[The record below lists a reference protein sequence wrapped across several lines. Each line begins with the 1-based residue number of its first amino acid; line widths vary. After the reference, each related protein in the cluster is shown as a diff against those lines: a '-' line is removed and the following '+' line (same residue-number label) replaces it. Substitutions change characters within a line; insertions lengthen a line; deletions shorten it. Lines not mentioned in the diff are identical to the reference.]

1 MSCFV
6 DPLKLI
12 FDHYPG
18 LWGCQDSESRFI
30 HVNDAFAKVVGV
42 RDPRELEDKS
52 AFDLP
57 CGSSNC
63 AAQFQAQDREVRE
76 TGRAIKVL
84 DIHPYAS
91 GVWMAFVFTKI
102 PLVDRN
108 DEIVGTIFHATE
120 LSQIDMITLGRVIGD
135 SYAGKRIGG
144 PVEQGSYRID
154 SPRDALELTER
165 ERQVLFFLARNKT
178 AKDIANI
185 LGLSARTIEQ
195 YMENLRCKFS
205 ASSKNELIDL
215 AAGAGYCNRIPQS
228 LLRNQLSVV
237 LERGE
242 PQMRDAREA
251 ARAAGDHRDA
261 LAELPAAVRTSRR
274 HSHPIIRHPS
284 SEIGLAVC
292 VRLRGSAP
300 GRAGQGAGAADRAC
314 RAACRRCARHRRP
327 PSSLDSR

>member
-1 MSCFV
+1 MTCFV
-6 DPLKLI
+6 DQLKLI

-18 LWGCQDSESRFI
+18 LWGCQDRQSRFI
-30 HVNDAFAKVVGV
+30 HVNDAFARVVGV
-42 RDPRELEDKS
+42 RNPRELENKS

-63 AAQFQAQDREVRE
+63 ADQFQAQDREVRE

-84 DIHPYAS
+84 DVHPYAS
-91 GVWMAFVFTKI
+91 DVWMAFVFTKI

-108 DEIVGTIFHATE
+108 QEIVGTIFHAAE

-135 SYAGKRIGG
+135 SYAGKRVGD

-154 SPRDALELTER
+154 SRKDALALTER

-178 AKDIANI
+178 AKDVANI
-185 LGLSARTIEQ
+185 LGLSVRTIEQ
-195 YMENLRCKFS
+195 YMESLRCKFS

-237 LERGE
+237 LER
-242 PQMRDAREA
+242 A
-251 ARAAGDHRDA
+251 APPMPADVLAAA
-261 LAELPAAVRTSRR
+261 APPAVVAM
-274 HSHPIIRHPS
+274 
-284 SEIGLAVC
+284 L
-292 VRLRGSAP
+292 
-300 GRAGQGAGAADRAC
+300 
-314 RAACRRCARHRRP
+314 
-327 PSSLDSR
+327 

>member
-91 GVWMAFVFTKI
+91 GVWMALVFTKI

-242 PQMRDAREA
+242 PQMRGDAREA
-251 ARAAGDHRDA
+251 ARVP
-261 LAELPAAVRTSRR
+261 PA
-274 HSHPIIRHPS
+274 IIAM
-284 SEIGLAVC
+284 L
-292 VRLRGSAP
+292 
-300 GRAGQGAGAADRAC
+300 
-314 RAACRRCARHRRP
+314 
-327 PSSLDSR
+327 

>member
-1 MSCFV
+1 MFCFV
-6 DPLKLI
+6 DQLKLI

-18 LWGCQDSESRFI
+18 LWGCKDSASRFI

-63 AAQFQAQDREVRE
+63 AAEFQAQDREVRE

-84 DIHPYAS
+84 DIHPYAED
-91 GVWMAFVFTKI
+91 VWMAFIFTKV

-108 DEIVGTIFHATE
+108 EEIVGTIFHAEE

-135 SYAGKRIGG
+135 SYAGKQVGS
-144 PVEQGSYRID
+144 PVEQGSYRIG
-154 SPRDALELTER
+154 SQKDALELTER
-165 ERQVLFFLARNKT
+165 ERQVLFFLARNKM

-185 LGLSARTIEQ
+185 LGLSVRTIEQ
-195 YMENLRCKFS
+195 YIGNLRCKFS
-205 ASSKNELIDL
+205 ASCKNELIDV

-242 PQMRDAREA
+242 PRTRAEA
-251 ARAAGDHRDA
+251 CGPVHDPGSSRYARASYEFSFG
-261 LAELPAAVRTSRR
+261 
-274 HSHPIIRHPS
+274 
-284 SEIGLAVC
+284 
-292 VRLRGSAP
+292 
-300 GRAGQGAGAADRAC
+300 
-314 RAACRRCARHRRP
+314 
-327 PSSLDSR
+327 